1 MRPIR
6 RGWDTSFCS
15 DRDEVHTRGP
25 LHGCT
30 QGMGYGS
37 TSDHRSVELERA
49 CAYVR
54 PDGRP
59 PRQLVMQADGR
70 GPGVALHTMSAGP
83 LARLHRMRRFQVEHG
98 EEQAVGRRARTW
110 CAAVRAPAARSRLSS
125 GVCAHGGHARSRPQL
140 PPHLIRRGSTSHPSL
155 VGCAASRDR
164 RRSDGRSD
172 ARQRG

>member
-15 DRDEVHTRGP
+15 DRHEVHTRGP

-37 TSDHRSVELERA
+37 TSDHSSGSVELERA
-49 CAYVR
+49 CASYYVR

-110 CAAVRAPAARSRLSS
+110 YAAKRRRGVVRASAVMPCAAIARWD
-125 GVCAHGGHARSRPQL
+125 RSV
-140 PPHLIRRGSTSHPSL
+140 RRGSTSHPVGDHPIPRGPSL
-155 VGCAASRDR
+155 LGSAGCAPSC
-164 RRSDGRSD
+164 
-172 ARQRG
+172 